1 MNDSLKAVSADPD
14 GLRARDVLAEE
25 WEMVVGLE
33 VHAELK
39 TQTKLFSWSS
49 NSFADEPNTNIDP
62 VCLGLPGS
70 LPVLN
75 LQAVDLATYAC
86 VSLGS
91 EIRPSQFSRK
101 NYFYPDMP
109 KNYQISQ
116 YDQPIGVGG
125 ALELPS
131 GKVVGIVRAHLEED
145 TGKSTHRGGAGRIEG
160 AEYSLIDYNRAG
172 VPLLEIVS
180 CPDIRSS
187 AEAREY
193 VIELRDTLVAVGA
206 SDGKMEEGSLRVD
219 ANVSVRRKGDPKL
232 GTRCE
237 IKNMN
242 SLRSLVRAIDYEA
255 ERQVRLLSAGEAVPL
270 ETRHWDE
277 VSARTLTLRTK
288 EEETDYRYFPEPDL
302 VLLNPDYGWIEN
314 VRSWVEGTGSGKPLL
329 PRLRRER
336 LAAATGRDTS
346 DVALFVTRG
355 QDELALDT
363 IAAGAD
369 PAAVLKH
376 LEHNLAALIVS
387 REILTSTAAVL
398 SHREQ
403 NLAAGSGK
411 ITPEAFAELIR
422 MESEGELTSNQ
433 VKTTLAEM
441 ASSGKGPREV
451 AAELGFESVTD
462 SRLAAVLDGVIA
474 EHPEEW
480 TRFREGEEADRKRLQ
495 GFFVGQVMRLTKGQA
510 DGRAVAKQ
518 LRSRAG
524 D

>member
-1 MNDSLKAVSADPD
+1 
-14 GLRARDVLAEE
+14 
-25 WEMVVGLE
+25 MVVGLE

-39 TQTKLFSWSS
+39 TQTKLFSWSL

-62 VCLGLPGS
+62 VCLGLPGT

-75 LQAVDLATYAC
+75 RQAVDLATNAC

-145 TGKSTHRGGAGRIEG
+145 TGKLTHRGGAGRIDG
-160 AEYSLIDYNRAG
+160 AEYSLVDYNRAG

-237 IKNMN
+237 VKNMN

-255 ERQVRLLSAGEAVPL
+255 ERQIRLLSAGEAVPL

-302 VLLNPDYGWIEN
+302 VLLNPTYAWIEH
-314 VRSWVEGTGSGKPLL
+314 VRSWVQGTRSGKPLL

-346 DVALFVTRG
+346 AVALFVSRG
-355 QDELALDT
+355 QDELALET
-363 IAAGAD
+363 IDAGAK
-369 PAAVLKH
+369 PGAVLKH
-376 LEHNLAALIVS
+376 LEHNLAAG
-387 REILTSTAAVL
+387 A
-398 SHREQ
+398 
-403 NLAAGSGK
+403 GK
-411 ITPEAFAELIR
+411 ITPETFAELIR
-422 MESEGELTSNQ
+422 MESDGELTSNQ
-433 VKTTLAEM
+433 VKTTLVEM
-441 ASSGKGPREV
+441 ASSGKDPREV
-451 AAELGFESVTD
+451 AAALGFESVTA
-462 SRLAAVLDGVIA
+462 SRLADVLDGVIA
-474 EHPEEW
+474 EHPAEW
-480 TRFREGEEADRKRLQ
+480 TRFRDGEEAERKRLQ

-510 DGRAVAKQ
+510 DGRTVAKQ